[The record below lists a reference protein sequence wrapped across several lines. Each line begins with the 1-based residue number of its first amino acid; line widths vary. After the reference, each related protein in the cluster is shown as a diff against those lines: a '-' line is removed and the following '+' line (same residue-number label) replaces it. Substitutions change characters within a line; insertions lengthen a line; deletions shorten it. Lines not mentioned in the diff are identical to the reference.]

1 MCVEI
6 LGKQR
11 VLFLCSGKV
20 CQRSSQS
27 YLHKY
32 TQYMYSTYRYI
43 YIDSSFSGILLQLGT
58 YQLDS
63 PRCRHFPSKIE
74 QSLEKKKI
82 QIKKEDSKEILKI
95 VFVFNGYKN
104 HTINSRFVT
113 QTKTQ
118 VALNKKLQELNQVNA
133 CFFLYIVFLLYFFVV
148 FFFAKQSAKNAA
160 YLQRLRKLCT
170 ALIVE
175 KVCPM
180 LDSVLCFSLIC
191 NNKLYNIYFIY
202 VCLFW

>member
-1 MCVEI
+1 MCAEI

-43 YIDSSFSGILLQLGT
+43 YIQLVLFQVFQLGT

-74 QSLEKKKI
+74 QSLEKKEI
-82 QIKKEDSKEILKI
+82 QKKKVDAKAILKI

-133 CFFLYIVFLLYFFVV
+133 CFFLYIVFCYIFLL
-148 FFFAKQSAKNAA
+148 FFF
-160 YLQRLRKLCT
+160 
-170 ALIVE
+170 
-175 KVCPM
+175 
-180 LDSVLCFSLIC
+180 
-191 NNKLYNIYFIY
+191 
-202 VCLFW
+202 W